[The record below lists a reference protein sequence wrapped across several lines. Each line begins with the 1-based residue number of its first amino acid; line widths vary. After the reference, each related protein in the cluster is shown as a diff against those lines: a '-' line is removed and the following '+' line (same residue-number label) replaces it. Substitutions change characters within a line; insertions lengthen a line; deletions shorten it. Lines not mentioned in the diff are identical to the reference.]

1 MMEVRLLLGNVLG
14 LGFSKM
20 KKKKTMPEL
29 EKIIA
34 DSDNFFKEAESIIEK
49 AKKATKWVK

>member
-1 MMEVRLLLGNVLG
+1 
-14 LGFSKM
+14 M

-34 DSDNFFKEAESIIEK
+34 DSDSFFKEAESIIEK
-49 AKKATKWVK
+49 AKKKMSLK

>member
-1 MMEVRLLLGNVLG
+1 
-14 LGFSKM
+14 M

-34 DSDNFFKEAESIIEK
+34 DSDSFFKEAESIIEK

>member
-49 AKKATKWVK
+49 AKKKMSLK